1 MNLST
6 LAVFRPSEEETD
18 SPIAE
23 LEVIAIQMHMQG
35 KQTASSEHES
45 AQEKSASLHLTAGE

>member
-1 MNLST
+1 M
-6 LAVFRPSEEETD
+6 FRPSEEETD